1 MRTKQEHMVFYHFF
15 PFFSWLSLGFS
26 VLLVYIMKKNN
37 KNSDFL
43 SATDCAID
51 KNQKMLYSNN
61 MKTKKT
67 YIKEKICQK

>member
-1 MRTKQEHMVFYHFF
+1 
-15 PFFSWLSLGFS
+15 
-26 VLLVYIMKKNN
+26 MKKNN